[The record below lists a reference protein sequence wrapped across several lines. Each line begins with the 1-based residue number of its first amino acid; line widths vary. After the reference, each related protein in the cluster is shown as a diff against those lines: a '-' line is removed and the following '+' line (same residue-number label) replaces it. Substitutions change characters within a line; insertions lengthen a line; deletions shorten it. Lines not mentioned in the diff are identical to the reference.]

1 MMSLTS
7 ECCSTSIPPRL
18 PSALASWC
26 VRSGDDPRAHCQ
38 RLLSALLPRLEQQ
51 PPLALEEVDF
61 AEPDCDPDPE
71 AA

>member
-1 MMSLTS
+1 VRWRHGAFGQVTIRGRTVSV
-7 ECCSTSIPPRL
+7 CSAP
-18 PSALASWC
+18 
-26 VRSGDDPRAHCQ
+26 
-38 RLLSALLPRLEQQ
+38 LLPRLEQQ